1 MPSRRRRSG
10 VPNQGLENLPE
21 LALGRAYLYKAMPP
35 TQNDAALLLAP
46 RDQGEQKA
54 IPLIE

>member
-10 VPNQGLENLPE
+10 VTKGLENLPE